1 LLTQPDTL
9 FLTINTAHVT
19 FNNEGIPT
27 ASQFDDVYF
36 SDANGLLESQY
47 VFLHNND
54 LPQRWLQCQSDT
66 FVIAE
71 TGFGT
76 GLNFLA
82 TFAALSRLLSSHDP
96 AELPTLYFISTEKYP
111 LSKADLSAAL
121 THWPQV
127 KEFSDALI
135 QQYPLALE
143 GCHRLVFAGGK
154 LFLDLW
160 LGDIEFSLPQLASP
174 ETGLVD
180 AWYLDGFA
188 PSKNP
193 QMWTPALYA
202 QMVRLAKKDCTFATF
217 TCAGEVKRG
226 LQQAGFTVE
235 KRTGF
240 GRKRHML
247 AGKLENKIP
256 VTSQFP
262 YFHRNSAVGAGK
274 DARVAIIGAGLAG
287 AHCALAMVQKGYGV
301 TLYCQDKAVALG
313 ASGNAQGGFY
323 PHLNNDMNA
332 GSEIHALAFT
342 FARRHYNALLA
353 GGYQFAHQWCGVFL
367 SAFSEKVAQRYQN
380 MAHKQLWPKE
390 LIHWLEAE
398 SASEVA
404 GLPLPYAGM
413 FVPQGGWIN
422 PPQLVEAL
430 LAAASDLGD
439 CRIECNHQLRQVHR
453 QENYWQLQW
462 QQGELSQADIVIFAT
477 GNESLQFSQL
487 EELPLR
493 MVRGQVE
500 SLPLQSPLDKL
511 QTVICHKGYLTPA
524 FAGHHA
530 LGSTYIKGDQSL
542 EYRVSEETLNLASNA
557 KAMYKCEWA
566 QKLEVIQKGRVGIRC
581 GTPDHLPVVGAV
593 ADFPSQRRLYA
604 NLYKAIP
611 KATYTMAT
619 DLQNLFVMTGLG
631 SRGLTTAPLL
641 AEVLACQISGQPLP
655 LGMPLLDKLNP
666 NRFLI
671 RDLIRRIQ

>member
-1 LLTQPDTL
+1 M
-9 FLTINTAHVT
+9 TIVTAHVK
-19 FNNEGIPT
+19 FNSEGIPT

-47 VFLHNND
+47 VFLQNNG
-54 LPQRWLQCQSDT
+54 LPQRWIQCQSDT

-82 TFAALSRLLSSHDP
+82 TVAAFTTLLSSENP
-96 AELPTLYFISTEKYP
+96 VKLPTLYFISTEKYP
-111 LSKADLSAAL
+111 LNKADLSAAL
-121 THWPQV
+121 SHWPQL
-127 KEFSDALI
+127 KAFSDALL
-135 QQYPLALE
+135 QQYPLPLP
-143 GCHRLVFAGGK
+143 GCHRLIFAGGK
-154 LFLDLW
+154 LILDLW
-160 LGDIEFSLPQLASP
+160 LGDIEHSLPQLSSP
-174 ETGLVD
+174 PTGLVD

-193 QMWTPALYA
+193 QMWTHELYC

-217 TCAGEVKRG
+217 TCAGTVKRG

-247 AGKLENKIP
+247 AGKLENKAA
-256 VTSQFP
+256 VTYQFP
-262 YFHRNSAVGAGK
+262 YFHRNPAASAGK
-274 DARVAIIGAGLAG
+274 KANVAIIGAGLAG
-287 AHCALAMVQKGYGV
+287 AHCALALVQKGYGV
-301 TLYCQDKAVALG
+301 TVYCQHETVAQG

-323 PHLNNDMNA
+323 PHLNNEMNA
-332 GSEIHALAFT
+332 GSELHAQAFT
-342 FARRHYNALLA
+342 FARRHYNTLLA
-353 GGYQFAHQWCGVFL
+353 GGYEFAHQWCGVFL

-380 MAHKQLWPKE
+380 MAHKQLWPEE

-413 FVPQGGWIN
+413 FVPKGGWIN
-422 PPQLVEAL
+422 PPQLIEAL
-430 LAAASDLGD
+430 FTAASDRGD

-453 QENYWQLQW
+453 QDNHWQLEW
-462 QQGELSQADIVIFAT
+462 QQGELNQADIVIFAT

-487 EELPLR
+487 KELPLR

-500 SLPLQSPLDKL
+500 SLPKQSPLDKL

-524 FAGHHA
+524 FAGQHA
-530 LGSTYIKGDQSL
+530 LGSTYIKDDQSL
-542 EYRVSEETLNLASNA
+542 DYRVSEETLNLTSNA
-557 KAMYKCEWA
+557 KAMGKCNWA
-566 QKLEVIQKGRVGIRC
+566 QTLEVMQRGRVGIRC

-593 ADFPSQRRLYA
+593 ADFQCQREHYV

-611 KATYTMAT
+611 KANYVMPT

>member
-1 LLTQPDTL
+1 
-9 FLTINTAHVT
+9 LTINTAHVK
-19 FNNEGIPT
+19 FNKEGIPT
-27 ASQFDDVYF
+27 ACQFDDVYF

-47 VFLHNND
+47 VFLQNNG
-54 LPQRWLQCQSDT
+54 LPQRWLQGQDDT

-76 GLNFLA
+76 GLNFLV
-82 TFAALSRLLSSHDP
+82 TFAAFTSLLSSQDP
-96 AELPTLYFISTEKYP
+96 AKLPTLYFISTEKYP
-111 LSKADLSAAL
+111 LSKTDLSAAL
-121 THWPQV
+121 AHWPQLR
-127 KEFSDALI
+127 EFADALVL
-135 QQYPLALE
+135 QYPPALE

-154 LFLDLW
+154 LILDLW
-160 LGDIEFSLPQLASP
+160 LGDIEHSLPQLASP
-174 ETGLVD
+174 ESGRVD

-193 QMWTPALYA
+193 QMWTEKLYT
-202 QMVRLAKKDCTFATF
+202 QMVRLAKVDCTFATF
-217 TCAGEVKRG
+217 TAAGSVKRG

-247 AGKLENKIP
+247 AGKLENKKP
-256 VTSQFP
+256 CPYRYP
-262 YFHRNSAVGAGK
+262 YFYRNPASITSKGTK
-274 DARVAIIGAGLAG
+274 VAIIGAGLAG
-287 AHCALAMVQKGYGV
+287 AHCALALVQKGYSV
-301 TLYCQDKAVALG
+301 TLYCQHGAVAQG
-313 ASGNAQGGFY
+313 ASGNPQGGFY
-323 PHLNNDMNA
+323 PHLNNDLNPA
-332 GSEIHALAFT
+332 SELHALAFS
-342 FARRHYNALLA
+342 FARRHYDALLA

-367 SAFSEKVAQRYQN
+367 CAFSEKVSERYQN
-380 MAHKQLWPKE
+380 MVHKKLWPTD
-390 LIHWLEAE
+390 LIHWLEAD
-398 SASEVA
+398 SVSELA

-413 FVPQGGWIN
+413 FIPQGGWVN

-430 LAAASDLGD
+430 IAAACDLGD
-439 CRIECNHQLRQVHR
+439 CRVECNHHLRQVLR
-453 QENYWQLQW
+453 QQQDWQLEW
-462 QQGELSQADIVIFAT
+462 QQGKTSQADIVIFAT

-500 SLPLQSPLDKL
+500 SLPMQSPLSDL

-524 FAGHHA
+524 FEGRHA
-530 LGSTYIKGDQSL
+530 LGSTYVKHDQSL
-542 EYRVSEETLNLASNA
+542 EYRGSEEKLNLASNA
-557 KAMYKCEWA
+557 KSMDKCAWA
-566 QKLEVIQKGRVGIRC
+566 QSLSVEQHGRVGIRC

-593 ADFPSQRRLYA
+593 ADFDWQRQHYG

-611 KATYTMAT
+611 NAAYSMPT